1 MKKCLV
7 LTCLVCICFTAA
19 YAQVLGLKGGLSF
32 AKGRYVLYEVK
43 STTGSLFGV
52 NTGIVGEVPLSDA
65 LSLGSGISL
74 IKKGTNSDIYKIP
87 VRYLEFP
94 LNLIYR
100 LDFVTWKLFGQAGP
114 YVGVGISAK
123 RKSKESNITDKIEFG
138 TEPSQFKRMDGGI
151 NFGGGFEINNIQIGA
166 NYSYG
171 IINIS
176 HAHSEVIRNR
186 VFTVSAV
193 YYIEDLGDFFS
204 SIGDLF

>member
-1 MKKCLV
+1 MMKKCLV

-19 YAQVLGLKGGLSF
+19 YAQLLGLKGGLSF

-43 STTGSLFGV
+43 STKGSLFGV

-74 IKKGTNSDIYKIP
+74 IKKGINSDIYKIP

-94 LNLIYR
+94 VNLIFR
-100 LDFVTWKLFGQAGP
+100 IDFVTWKLFAQAGP

-123 RKSKESNITDKIEFG
+123 KKSNVTDKIEFG
-138 TEPSQFKRMDGGI
+138 PEAFEFKRMDAGI
-151 NFGGGFEINNIQIGA
+151 NFGGGFEINNLQIGA
-166 NYSYG
+166 NYGYG
-171 IINIS
+171 FINIS
-176 HAHSEVIRNR
+176 HAYREVLRNR
-186 VFTVSAV
+186 VFTVSVV

-204 SIGDLF
+204 SIGEMF